1 MVRFAARRVL
11 HLIVVLFGVMTLLF
25 LLLRVSG
32 DPAASV
38 AGPDATPEAVE
49 AVRQQLGLDRPLWEQ
64 YLDFLGNL
72 ITFDFGDSFQTR
84 GDALDMVSEQLPATL
99 ELIVISFAVAAVVG
113 VPLGAAAAMTRN
125 RIVNWFADVVVMIGQ
140 AVPVFWFAI
149 LLVYLFAVQAQALPS
164 IHNGEPES
172 WVLPVIA
179 LASHPLARF
188 VQFTRSG
195 LAESMAEDFT
205 RTAVAKGLSPTRV
218 VTRHALRP
226 VTTALVTV
234 GGVDLATMLGGSVLI
249 ETIFAWPGIGHLLV
263 TSVAARDYPVV
274 EALTFIFAVL
284 VVIISLLV
292 DLAYEWIDPR
302 VRVH

>member
-1 MVRFAARRVL
+1 MRLAAKRVL
-11 HLIVVLFGVMTLLF
+11 HLVVVLFGVMTLLF
-25 LLLRVSG
+25 LLLRISG

-38 AGPDATPEAVE
+38 AGPDASPEAVE
-49 AVRQQLGLDRPLWEQ
+49 AVRHQLGLDRPLWEQ
-64 YLDFLGNL
+64 YFDFLGNL
-72 ITFDFGDSFQTR
+72 ATFDFGTSFQTR
-84 GDALDMVSEQLPATL
+84 GDALDMVTEQLPSTL
-99 ELIVISFAVAAVVG
+99 LLIVYSFVAAALVG
-113 VPLGAAAAMTRN
+113 IPLGIAAAMTRN
-125 RIVNWFADVVVMIGQ
+125 RLVNWFADAVVLIGQ

-149 LLVYLFAVQAQALPS
+149 LLVYLFAVESQALPS

-172 WVLPVIA
+172 WILPIIA
-179 LASHPLARF
+179 LGSHPLARF

-226 VTTALVTV
+226 VTTSLVTI
-234 GGVDLATMLGGSVLI
+234 GGVDLSTMLGGSVLV

-284 VVIISLLV
+284 VVIVSLIV